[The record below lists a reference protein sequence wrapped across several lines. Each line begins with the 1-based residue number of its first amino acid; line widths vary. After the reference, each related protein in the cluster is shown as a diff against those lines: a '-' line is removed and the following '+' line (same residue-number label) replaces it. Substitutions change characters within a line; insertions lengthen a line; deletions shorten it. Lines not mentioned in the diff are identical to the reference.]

1 MRANDFLCPLHR
13 RTILKFSISAAI
25 GSSKSIRAFAKAD
38 FWNEKEASGWSDSER
53 ERLLSNSP
61 WAKKATPSM
70 GAGGDGAPGFGG
82 SPGGG
87 FPGGGGPPGGGGMG
101 RGGPPGGAGDIGGGP
116 GGGVPD
122 FQMTV
127 RWESAEPIRMASKEP
142 VSDDP
147 DSYLISLSGVGGR
160 GRRSGGQ
167 RDNGQQPREFG
178 PPGGFAG
185 GDNSPEALAKTAQLE
200 VKGKPP
206 LHPGKVERLDGDQM
220 ALLFHFKRAVLP
232 LTPSAKEIVF
242 SVRMGP
248 MDLRVKFSPKE
259 MVYKGQL
266 AV

>member
-1 MRANDFLCPLHR
+1 MRPSDFLCPLHR
-13 RTILKFSISAAI
+13 RTILRFSIGAAI
-25 GSSKSIRAFAKAD
+25 ASSKSIQAFAKTD
-38 FWNEKEASGWSDSER
+38 FWNEKEASDWSDSER

-70 GAGGDGAPGFGG
+70 GAGGDGGPGFGG
-82 SPGGG
+82 PPGGG
-87 FPGGGGPPGGGGMG
+87 FPGGGGPMGGGMG
-101 RGGPPGGAGDIGGGP
+101 RGGPQGAGGDIGGGP

-127 RWESAEPIRMASKEP
+127 RWESAAPIRIAGKEP

-160 GRRSGGQ
+160 GRRAGGQ
-167 RDNGQQPREFG
+167 RGNGQQSPEFA
-178 PPGGFAG
+178 PPTGFAG
-185 GDNSPEALAKTAQLE
+185 GDNSPEAMTKTAQLE

-206 LHPGKVERLDGDQM
+206 LHPGKVERLEGDQM
-220 ALLFHFKRAVLP
+220 ALLFHFERAALP
-232 LTPSAKEIVF
+232 ITPSTKEVVF

>member
-1 MRANDFLCPLHR
+1 MRANDFLCPIHR

-25 GSSKSIRAFAKAD
+25 GSSKSIWAFAKAD

-82 SPGGG
+82 PPGGG
-87 FPGGGGPPGGGGMG
+87 FPGGGGPPGGGMG
-101 RGGPPGGAGDIGGGP
+101 RGGPPGGGGDFGGP
-116 GGGVPD
+116 GGGGMD

-127 RWESAEPIRMASKEP
+127 RWESAAPVRMASKEP

-147 DSYLISLSGVGGR
+147 DSYLISLSGPGGR
-160 GRRSGGQ
+160 GRGPGGQ
-167 RDNGQQPREFG
+167 RGNGQQAPEFG
-178 PPGGFAG
+178 SPGGFAG
-185 GDNSPEALAKTAQLE
+185 GENGLEAMAKTAQLE

-206 LHPGKVERLDGDQM
+206 LHPGKVERLEGDQM
-220 ALLFHFKRAVLP
+220 ALLFHFERAALP
-232 LTPSAKEIVF
+232 ITPSTKEVVF

-266 AV
+266 AA